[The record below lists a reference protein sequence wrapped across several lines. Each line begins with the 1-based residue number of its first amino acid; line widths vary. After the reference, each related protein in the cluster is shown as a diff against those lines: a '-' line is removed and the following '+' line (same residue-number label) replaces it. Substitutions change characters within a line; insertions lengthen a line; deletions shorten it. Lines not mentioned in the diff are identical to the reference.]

1 MILQFLRAI
10 FGRRP
15 IPPIEIAQPTTLADL
30 QREYDTLVKPA
41 GPLYKETRKATPNVT
56 PRKKIL
62 PTHILLHHTSGA
74 YAGSVSWCMEPK
86 SRVSY
91 HCIVS
96 NTGKRTTLAEPTM
109 RTWHAG
115 ISEWKGRKNC
125 NDFCVGVAFEGD
137 TYLQPPSEDALM
149 SAAEYLE
156 PIMSQFDIPVRN
168 IIRHADV
175 APGRKNDCSVQALDA
190 MRAIMGR
197 VLK

>member
-1 MILQFLRAI
+1 MILDFLRRI
-10 FGRRP
+10 FGV
-15 IPPIEIAQPTTLADL
+15 TTLPTMTPTQEL

-41 GPLYKETRKATPNVT
+41 GPLYKESRKSTPNVT

-74 YAGSVSWCMEPK
+74 YAGSVAWCMNPA

-96 NTGKRTTLAEPTM
+96 NTGKRTTLAPPTA

-125 NDFCVGVAFEGD
+125 NDFCVGLAFEGD
-137 TYLQPPSEDALM
+137 TYTSPPSEDALM

-156 PIMSQFDIPVRN
+156 PIMAEYDIPVRN
-168 IIRHADV
+168 MIRHADV
-175 APGRKNDCSVQALDA
+175 APGRKNDCSLQALDA
-190 MRAIMGR
+190 MRAIMG
-197 VLK
+197 KIIK

>member
-1 MILQFLRAI
+1 MILDFLRQVFGVSATPAI
-10 FGRRP
+10 TP
-15 IPPIEIAQPTTLADL
+15 QEEL

-41 GPLYKETRKATPNVT
+41 GQIYKETRKHSPNVT

-62 PTHILLHHTSGA
+62 PSHILLHHTSGR
-74 YAGSVSWCMEPK
+74 YEGSVSWCMEPK
-86 SRVSY
+86 SRGSY
-91 HCIVS
+91 HCIIS
-96 NTGKRTTLAEPTM
+96 QPGKRTVVAAPTM

-137 TYLQPPSEDALM
+137 TYTNPPSEDALM

-156 PIMSQFDIPVRN
+156 PIMAEFDIPVRN

-175 APGRKNDCSVQALDA
+175 SPGRKNDCSLQALDA
-190 MRAIMGR
+190 MRKIMA
-197 VLK
+197 KIIK

>member
-1 MILQFLRAI
+1 MILALLRKL
-10 FGRRP
+10 FGPRP
-15 IPPIEIAQPTTLADL
+15 IPPVEIEKPITLDDL
-30 QREYDTLVKPA
+30 QREYDTLAKPQ
-41 GPLYKETRKATPNVT
+41 GPLYKETRKHTPNVT

-62 PTHILLHHTSGA
+62 PTHILLHHTSGP
-74 YAGSVSWCMEPK
+74 YAGSVAWCIDPK

-96 NTGKRTTLAEPTM
+96 NTGKRTVLAEPTM

-125 NDFCVGVAFEGD
+125 NDFCVGLAFEGD
-137 TYLQPPSEDALM
+137 TYVNPPSEDALM

-156 PIMSQFDIPVRN
+156 PIMAEFDIPVRN

-175 APGRKNDCSVQALDA
+175 APRRKNDCSVQALDA
-190 MRAIMGR
+190 MRVIMAR
-197 VLK
+197 IIK

>member
-1 MILQFLRAI
+1 MILELLRRI
-10 FGRRP
+10 FKSRP
-15 IPPIEIAQPTTLADL
+15 IPSVEIAQPSTITEL
-30 QREYDTLVKPA
+30 QKEYDTLLKPT
-41 GPLYKETRKATPNVT
+41 GPIYKQTRKNTPNIT

-74 YAGSVSWCMEPK
+74 YSGSVAWCMDPK

-96 NTGKRTTLAEPTM
+96 NTGSRTALAEPTM

-125 NDFCVGVAFEGD
+125 NDFCIGLAFEGD
-137 TYLQPPSEDALM
+137 TYTNPPSEDALM

-156 PIMSQFDIPVRN
+156 TIMSEFDIPVKN

-175 APGRKNDCSVQALDA
+175 SPGRKNDCSLQTLDA
-190 MRAIMGR
+190 MRMIMAR
-197 VLK
+197 ILK

>member
-1 MILQFLRAI
+1 MILDFLRRI
-10 FGRRP
+10 FGV
-15 IPPIEIAQPTTLADL
+15 TTLPTMTPTQEL
-30 QREYDTLVKPA
+30 QREYDTLVKPT
-41 GPLYKETRKATPNVT
+41 GPLYKESRKSTPNVT

-74 YAGSVSWCMEPK
+74 YAGSVAWCMNPA

-96 NTGKRTTLAEPTM
+96 NVGKRTTLAAPTM

-125 NDFCVGVAFEGD
+125 NDFCIGLAFEGD
-137 TYLQPPSEDALM
+137 TYTNPPSEDALM

-156 PIMSQFDIPVRN
+156 PIMAEYDIPVRN

-175 APGRKNDCSVQALDA
+175 APGRKNDCSLQALDA
-190 MRAIMGR
+190 MRAIMS
-197 VLK
+197 KIIK

>member
-1 MILQFLRAI
+1 VILELLRRLFAPRI
-10 FGRRP
+10 T
-15 IPPIEIAQPTTLADL
+15 PPVETPQPTTLAEL
-30 QREYDTLVKPA
+30 QREYDTLVKPTR
-41 GPLYKETRKATPNVT
+41 PLYKESRKCTPNIT
-56 PRKKIL
+56 ARKKIL

-74 YAGSVSWCMEPK
+74 YAGSVAWCMEPK

-96 NTGKRTTLAEPTM
+96 QTGKRTVLAAPTM

-125 NDFCVGVAFEGD
+125 NDFCIGLAFEGD
-137 TYLQPPSEDALM
+137 TYTNPPSEDALM

-156 PIMSQFDIPVRN
+156 PIMAEFEIPVKN

-175 APGRKNDCSVQALDA
+175 APGRKNDCSLQALDA
-190 MRAIMGR
+190 MRMIMAR
-197 VLK
+197 IIK

>member
-1 MILQFLRAI
+1 MILEFLRRI
-10 FGRRP
+10 FGV
-15 IPPIEIAQPTTLADL
+15 TTLPTMTPTQEL

-41 GPLYKETRKATPNVT
+41 GPLYKESRKSTPNVT

-74 YAGSVSWCMEPK
+74 YAGSVAWCMNPA

-96 NTGKRTTLAEPTM
+96 NVGKRTALAEPTM

-125 NDFCVGVAFEGD
+125 NDFCIGLAFEGD
-137 TYLQPPSEDALM
+137 TYTNPPSEDALM

-156 PIMSQFDIPVRN
+156 PIMAEYDIPVRN

-175 APGRKNDCSVQALDA
+175 APGRKNDCSLQALDA
-190 MRAIMGR
+190 VRMIMAR
-197 VLK
+197 IIK

>member
-1 MILQFLRAI
+1 MILALLRRF
-10 FGRRP
+10 FGRP
-15 IPPIEIAQPTTLADL
+15 IPPIEMKQPTTLADL

-41 GPLYKETRKATPNVT
+41 GRLYKETRKSTPNIT

-62 PTHILLHHTSGA
+62 PTHILLHHTNGA
-74 YAGSVSWCMEPK
+74 YAGSVSWCMDPK

-91 HCIVS
+91 HCIIS
-96 NTGKRTTLAEPTM
+96 QTGKRTVLAAQTM
-109 RTWHAG
+109 RAWHAG

-137 TYLQPPSEDALM
+137 TYSQPPSEDALM

-156 PIMSQFDIPVRN
+156 PIMAEFEIPVRN

-175 APGRKNDCSVQALDA
+175 APRRKNDCSVQSLDA
-190 MRAIMGR
+190 MRVIMAR